1 MMVRWPCRLAA
12 AGAAASLADVAAVA
26 PLGGGWLVTPSAVWP
41 ALAWF
46 GLANMASSIYMR
58 ICDIGLPTIWPC
70 FIFSKIRFC
79 GLAPYGETLWAKKI
93 ITPGIYPAFTPNLR
107 STVDGVNAG
116 YIYWFQVGSHPRI
129 P

>member
-46 GLANMASSIYMR
+46 GLANMAMMR
-58 ICDIGLPTIWPC
+58 PVAGGALLRRDMGCSLP
-70 FIFSKIRFC
+70 
-79 GLAPYGETLWAKKI
+79 
-93 ITPGIYPAFTPNLR
+93 
-107 STVDGVNAG
+107 VDGGLSLWTGVDFWGGTARR
-116 YIYWFQVGSHPRI
+116 VGEHQLLFAD
-129 P
+129 